1 MEKNLV
7 FSQGLKTGLI
17 AAAVAIVTVLIAF
30 ILNITM
36 IGWTFQGISYILLI
50 AVMIYGL
57 LQFRKANGG
66 FMAFAQGLLVV
77 LVAGVVCSVISYFF
91 NLLYFNL
98 INPDYINEVMEY
110 SKEAVQK
117 MGMVMNDELE
127 ATMRANAEKS
137 MHFSILNF
145 TIGIVGSLVIWSI
158 LGSILGA
165 IFSKKDPSAIA

>member
-1 MEKNLV
+1 MEKNSI
-7 FSQGLKTGLI
+7 FSQGLKTGVI
-17 AAAVAIVTVLIAF
+17 AAAVAIVTVLVAF
-30 ILNITM
+30 ILNMRM
-36 IGWTFQGISYILLI
+36 IGWTFQSISYILLI

-66 FMAFAQGLLVV
+66 FMAFAQAILIV

-91 NLLYFNL
+91 NLVYFAF

-127 ATMRANAEKS
+127 ASMQANAEKS

-145 TIGIVGSLVIWSI
+145 AMGIIGSLVVWSI

-165 IFSKKDPSAIA
+165 IFSKKDPNAVA

>member
-1 MEKNLV
+1 
-7 FSQGLKTGLI
+7 
-17 AAAVAIVTVLIAF
+17 
-30 ILNITM
+30 
-36 IGWTFQGISYILLI
+36 
-50 AVMIYGL
+50 
-57 LQFRKANGG
+57 
-66 FMAFAQGLLVV
+66 
-77 LVAGVVCSVISYFF
+77 
-91 NLLYFNL
+91 
-98 INPDYINEVMEY
+98 
-110 SKEAVQK
+110 

>member
-77 LVAGVVCSVISYFF
+77 RGMLGHQ
-91 NLLYFNL
+91 LLLQPF
-98 INPDYINEVMEY
+98 V
-110 SKEAVQK
+110 
-117 MGMVMNDELE
+117 
-127 ATMRANAEKS
+127 
-137 MHFSILNF
+137 F
-145 TIGIVGSLVIWSI
+145 
-158 LGSILGA
+158 
-165 IFSKKDPSAIA
+165 

>member
-1 MEKNLV
+1 M
-7 FSQGLKTGLI
+7 
-17 AAAVAIVTVLIAF
+17 
-30 ILNITM
+30 
-36 IGWTFQGISYILLI
+36 
-50 AVMIYGL
+50 
-57 LQFRKANGG
+57 
-66 FMAFAQGLLVV
+66 
-77 LVAGVVCSVISYFF
+77 VCSVISYFF

>member
-1 MEKNLV
+1 MEKNSI
-7 FSQGLKTGLI
+7 FSQGLKTGAI
-17 AAAVAIVTVLIAF
+17 AAAVSIVTVLVAF
-30 ILNITM
+30 ILNMRM
-36 IGWTFQGISYILLI
+36 IGWAFQSVSYILLI

-66 FMAFAQGLLVV
+66 FMAFAQAILIV

-91 NLLYFNL
+91 NLVYFNF

-127 ATMRANAEKS
+127 ASMRANAEKS

-145 TIGIVGSLVIWSI
+145 VIGILGSLVIWSI

-165 IFSKKDPSAIA
+165 IFSKKDPNAIA

>member
-1 MEKNLV
+1 
-7 FSQGLKTGLI
+7 
-17 AAAVAIVTVLIAF
+17 
-30 ILNITM
+30 
-36 IGWTFQGISYILLI
+36 
-50 AVMIYGL
+50 
-57 LQFRKANGG
+57 
-66 FMAFAQGLLVV
+66 MAFAQAILIV

-91 NLLYFNL
+91 NLVYFNF

-127 ATMRANAEKS
+127 ASMQANAEKS

-145 TIGIVGSLVIWSI
+145 AMGIIGSLVIWSI

-165 IFSKKDPSAIA
+165 IFSKKDPNAVA

>member
-1 MEKNLV
+1 MEKNSI
-7 FSQGLKTGLI
+7 FSQGLKTGVI
-17 AAAVAIVTVLIAF
+17 AAAVAIVTVLVAF
-30 ILNITM
+30 ILNMRM
-36 IGWTFQGISYILLI
+36 IGWTFQSISYILLI

-66 FMAFAQGLLVV
+66 FMAFAQAILIV

-91 NLLYFNL
+91 NLVYFNF

-127 ATMRANAEKS
+127 ASMQANAEKS

-145 TIGIVGSLVIWSI
+145 SMGIIGSLVIWSI

-165 IFSKKDPSAIA
+165 IFSKKDPNAVA